1 MRSLRLLASLLI
13 LLAACVPALAQVGIS
28 PAYYDLSASEAG
40 KTQTFRLFN
49 YTDEAKRVRVSLAPW
64 DADPSNQPRLLPP
77 GPTTLDQWVVVN
89 PVEFEVKPQSSQAVR
104 FSVRPAAELPTGEQR
119 VMFIFDEVSPP
130 SPEGNMRARFQFRSA
145 LYVQTGPTARKGDIE
160 SLTASTDGAR
170 VRLKNA
176 GNANVRLLG
185 QFAIW
190 QADAFPGVEATTL
203 VPGLGTP
210 DAKLASGQLIANSL
224 PGTPVLPGE
233 THDIVFP
240 FGPTVLKPGRYVL
253 DLNGKLGDAV
263 LDRSVEFVVGAPAR

>member
-1 MRSLRLLASLLI
+1 MYLLRLFASLLV
-13 LLAACVPALAQVGIS
+13 LLAASVPALAQVGIS
-28 PAYYDLSASEAG
+28 PAYHDLSAAEAG

-104 FSVRPAAELPTGEQR
+104 FSVRPAAELPDGEQR

-130 SPEGNMRARFQFRSA
+130 SPDGNMRARFQFRSA

-160 SLTASTDGAR
+160 SLTASADGAR

-176 GNANVRLLG
+176 GNANVRLMG

-190 QADAFPGVEATTL
+190 QADAFPGVEATAL
-203 VPGLGTP
+203 IPGLGTP
-210 DAKLASGQLIANSL
+210 DAKLARGQLIANSL
-224 PGTPVLPGE
+224 PGTPVLSGE
-233 THDIVFP
+233 THDIAFP

-253 DLNGKLGDAV
+253 DFNGKLGDAV
-263 LDRSVEFVVGAPAR
+263 LDRSVEFVVGPAAR